1 MKNKVAYMGLLLAFS
16 LILSYIEVLIP
27 FQPGIPGIK
36 LGLANLAVLL
46 CLYLIGIR
54 EAILLTLVKAVI
66 TGFLFG
72 NLSMIMY
79 SLSGAFFSIII
90 MILMKKSGMFHLPV
104 ISAMGGV
111 MHNVGQLLIAYVT
124 VQTYGIVYYIP
135 ILLIAGL
142 LTGILLGTVATLLL
156 PYLQK
161 ILKRGMQL

>member
-46 CLYLIGIR
+46 CLYLIGVR

>member
-1 MKNKVAYMGLLLAFS
+1 MGLLLAFS

-46 CLYLIGIR
+46 CLYLIGVR

>member
-1 MKNKVAYMGLLLAFS
+1 MGLLLAFS